1 MSSVPPKVRLPV
13 TLTRSL
19 PVGPLP
25 PATPGVLSSKR
36 ETEPAA
42 NTRPPSVSVPGLW
55 PGASVPPFC
64 TVTNPLIVPTP
75 ASVALVWT
83 ATAPFKLPS
92 TTSIPPATVVPPV

>member
-1 MSSVPPKVRLPV
+1 M

-25 PATPGVLSSKR
+25 PTTPGVLSSKR

-42 NTRPPSVSVPGLW
+42 STRPPSVSVPGLW

-64 TVTNPLIVPTP
+64 TVTNPLIVPMP
-75 ASVALVWT
+75 DSVALAWT
-83 ATAPFKLPS
+83 VTVLSRLPS
-92 TTSIPPATVVPPV
+92 TISVPPATVVVPV